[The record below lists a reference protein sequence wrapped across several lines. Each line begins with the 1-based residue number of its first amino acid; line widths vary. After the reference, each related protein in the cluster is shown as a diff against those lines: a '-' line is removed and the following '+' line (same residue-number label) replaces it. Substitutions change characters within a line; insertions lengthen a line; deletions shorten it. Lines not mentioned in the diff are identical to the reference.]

1 MILHPGRPA
10 TVEHG
15 GDRRVGQDG
24 LRGTASP
31 PSGRRVRVDNRGNN
45 EADLHVAD
53 ADESSALA
61 VPVTFADD
69 AGHGATLVSAATDG
83 WRPR

>member
-1 MILHPGRPA
+1 MILHAGRPA

-31 PSGRRVRVDNRGNN
+31 PSGRRVRVDTRGY

-53 ADESSALA
+53 VDESSALA
-61 VPVTFADD
+61 VPVTFTDD
-69 AGHGATLVSAATDG
+69 TGHEATLVSAATDG
-83 WRPR
+83 RPSR